1 MVGEKKREG
10 KENNICYRK
19 KTNINANSRSYVLIR
34 VVFDIWECEVQT
46 RNLNVFESLNLKN
59 RRERNKKRKIEKY
72 KKVLLGLNL
81 AFGPP
86 SLCHPPA
93 QLLRLPLSSLAGK
106 THAPASALT
115 TSLSPTPLTCGPPL
129 LDLSSSPQ

>member
-46 RNLNVFESLNLKN
+46 RNLNLFESLNLKN
-59 RRERNKKRKIEKY
+59 RRERNKNRKIEK
-72 KKVLLGLNL
+72 
-81 AFGPP
+81 
-86 SLCHPPA
+86 
-93 QLLRLPLSSLAGK
+93 
-106 THAPASALT
+106 
-115 TSLSPTPLTCGPPL
+115 
-129 LDLSSSPQ
+129 